1 MSATLQDWHNALE
14 TLGKRPKWVRGGI
27 QALCPAHPDTDPSLS
42 VNEEKGTILVHCF
55 SSCEFDAIR
64 DALGISKPSGPPPPI
79 QRRPD
84 PKPEPE
90 PAEPRALPSGKPY
103 WPPHIYTDAEGNRV
117 LAVVRRDK
125 GLDGA
130 GGKTFSQY
138 TPAGDDLWV
147 PGGLKRNR
155 PLFRLPRLSE
165 QGRVLVVEGEK
176 CVMAC
181 EKAWPTQIVTTWAGG
196 SKAWQKTDWEPLRGR
211 ALSLMADADESS
223 RTAMRQLAYYMD
235 SELDCAIH
243 VALPDGENG
252 EDVADWLEDG
262 VEPAA
267 ERVAS
272 MLQPYEPDEE
282 DRTEPPADPPPPL
295 DGDIVAN
302 PHYELLG
309 LAGDGVAFR
318 LSIGRIVVK
327 SRESLF
333 QPNTLGALARLSF
346 WYRLA
351 DVDNLGAATARRIGD
366 SLLLEADK
374 MGQVDLARIVGRGA
388 AKLTDG
394 TLAWHLGD
402 RIFVDG
408 DEHPLGGHYDK
419 DRKRP
424 PGLRGHFFVAE
435 PRIEL
440 GEAASDA
447 DMRKAAAAVMQYRWD
462 TPDDGRRL
470 LGWIVASLIGGALD
484 WRPHMFFTAPSSTGK
499 TWLVDHVVKSIL
511 GPHTR
516 KIADATAAALARE
529 TSYSSLPLLFDEAE
543 PSQPWVQDTYALL
556 RIAAGGDGERLR
568 ADVTSSTDVL
578 SQAPRFPALM
588 SAVSV
593 PAWQR
598 ADETRWTFARLGKEV
613 DDWSTVEE
621 AITTAM
627 LKADAIRYRIIRQMP
642 EIVANVQRMI
652 RTFQGQGMDS
662 REALAS
668 AALTAGWHAW
678 GIDEKDVYS
687 KVEKDQPQDAVECLT
702 DILGLIVSLDGN
714 RKRSA
719 HRVLTDGDRD
729 DTKLV
734 ADQLGLRLGE
744 FEGVCGLAIRN
755 EHRGMREALRHTQWA
770 NVTLRLKLAEI
781 QGAVLSQGPVRFPSG
796 NGRATLIPHKALE
809 REEIAVEGEHPQTG
823 LGG

>member
-1 MSATLQDWHNALE
+1 
-14 TLGKRPKWVRGGI
+14 
-27 QALCPAHPDTDPSLS
+27 
-42 VNEEKGTILVHCF
+42 
-55 SSCEFDAIR
+55 
-64 DALGISKPSGPPPPI
+64 
-79 QRRPD
+79 
-84 PKPEPE
+84 
-90 PAEPRALPSGKPY
+90 
-103 WPPHIYTDAEGNRV
+103 
-117 LAVVRRDK
+117 
-125 GLDGA
+125 
-130 GGKTFSQY
+130 
-138 TPAGDDLWV
+138 
-147 PGGLKRNR
+147 
-155 PLFRLPRLSE
+155 
-165 QGRVLVVEGEK
+165 
-176 CVMAC
+176 
-181 EKAWPTQIVTTWAGG
+181 
-196 SKAWQKTDWEPLRGR
+196 
-211 ALSLMADADESS
+211 
-223 RTAMRQLAYYMD
+223 
-235 SELDCAIH
+235 
-243 VALPDGENG
+243 
-252 EDVADWLEDG
+252 
-262 VEPAA
+262 
-267 ERVAS
+267 
-272 MLQPYEPDEE
+272 
-282 DRTEPPADPPPPL
+282 
-295 DGDIVAN
+295 
-302 PHYELLG
+302 
-309 LAGDGVAFR
+309 
-318 LSIGRIVVK
+318 
-327 SRESLF
+327 
-333 QPNTLGALARLSF
+333 
-346 WYRLA
+346 
-351 DVDNLGAATARRIGD
+351 
-366 SLLLEADK
+366 

-402 RIFVDG
+402 RLFVDG

-627 LKADAIRYRIIRQMP
+627 KKADAIRFRIIRQMP

-652 RTFQGQGMDS
+652 RTFQGKGMDS

-678 GIDEKDVYS
+678 GINDHDVYS

-714 RKRSA
+714 KKRSA

-781 QGAVLSQGPVRFPSG
+781 EGAVLSQGPVRFPSG
-796 NGRATLIPHKALE
+796 NGRATLIPH
-809 REEIAVEGEHPQTG
+809 EGP
-823 LGG
+823 